1 MTRIG
6 KRRGGLAGLLL
17 RSDGAVSVLVV
28 VLGFLCGTILVALVG
43 RNPLNM
49 YKAILQSLTGYN
61 IDRGIWNIRYV
72 GEWLNLSVPYI
83 FCGLAMAFAARTG
96 LFNIGGEG
104 QYIMGLT
111 MAQVVALLG
120 PQAPVLHWVLAMAAA
135 LLMGAIWGG
144 IVGFLKARYE
154 VSEVVATIMLNYVAL
169 YLSRIITMAIPGTNT
184 YKTVNFPQTASLR
197 TEFLSTLTNGS
208 TLNLGIFLVIASVV
222 LYWFLMERTNLGF
235 GLRATGFNKE
245 AARYGG
251 IPVVAS
257 VVISMAVA
265 GTFAGMGGGVVALG
279 SFRHGRVLSGMD
291 GYGFTGIAV
300 ALVGNNTA
308 VGTLLAGLLFGL
320 LAAAQPLMQ
329 SRQIPKEIALIIQ
342 GLIVVFIAVRSGI
355 RLFLRWRLKGATGRA
370 RLSQGQVE
378 EKAAAGQQLEEKEEG
393 HE

>member
-1 MTRIG
+1 MKSQEKQG
-6 KRRGGLAGLLL
+6 KLTNLLL

-28 VLGFLCGTILVALVG
+28 LLGFLCGTILVALVG

-61 IDRGIWNIRYV
+61 IDRGVWNIRYV

-111 MAQVVALLG
+111 MAQVIALLG
-120 PQAPVLHWVLAMAAA
+120 PQVPVLHWVLAMVGAM
-135 LLMGAIWGG
+135 LLGAIWGG

-169 YLSRIITMAIPGTNT
+169 YLSRIIIMAIPGTNT
-184 YKTVNFPQTASLR
+184 YKTVNFPETASLR
-197 TEFLSTLTNGS
+197 AGFLTSLTNGS
-208 TLNLGIFLVIASVV
+208 TLNLGLFLAIASVI
-222 LYWFLMERTNLGF
+222 LYWFLMEKTNLGF
-235 GLRATGFNKE
+235 GLRATGFNKD

-251 IPVVAS
+251 IPVITS

-265 GTFAGMGGGVVALG
+265 GAFAGLGGGVVALG
-279 SFRHGRVLSGMD
+279 SFRYGRVLSGMD
-291 GYGFTGIAV
+291 NYGFTGIAV

-308 VGTLLAGLLFGL
+308 VGTMLAGLLFGL

-329 SRQIPKEIALIIQ
+329 SKQIPKEITFIIQ
-342 GLIVVFIAVRSGI
+342 GLIVVFIAIRTGI
-355 RLFLRWRLKGATGRA
+355 RLFLLWRQKKL
-370 RLSQGQVE
+370 Q
-378 EKAAAGQQLEEKEEG
+378 EKAHLSNKMTEKEAEN
-393 HE
+393 E

>member
-1 MTRIG
+1 MKSQKKQG
-6 KRRGGLAGLLL
+6 KLTNLLL

-28 VLGFLCGTILVALVG
+28 LLGFLCGTILVALVG

-61 IDRGIWNIRYV
+61 IDRGVWNIRYV

-111 MAQVVALLG
+111 MAQVIALLG
-120 PQAPVLHWVLAMAAA
+120 PQVPVLHWVLAMVGAM
-135 LLMGAIWGG
+135 LLGAIWGG

-169 YLSRIITMAIPGTNT
+169 YLSRIIIMAIPGTNT
-184 YKTVNFPQTASLR
+184 YKTVNFPETASLR
-197 TEFLSTLTNGS
+197 VEFLSRLTNGS
-208 TLNLGIFLVIASVV
+208 TLNLGLFLAIASVI
-222 LYWFLMERTNLGF
+222 LYWFLMEKTNLGF
-235 GLRATGFNKE
+235 GLRATGFNKD

-251 IPVVAS
+251 IPVVTS

-265 GTFAGMGGGVVALG
+265 GAFAGLGGGVVALG
-279 SFRHGRVLSGMD
+279 SFRYGRVLSGMD
-291 GYGFTGIAV
+291 NYGFTGIAV

-308 VGTLLAGLLFGL
+308 VGTMLAGLLFGL

-329 SRQIPKEIALIIQ
+329 SKQIPKEITFIIQ
-342 GLIVVFIAVRSGI
+342 GLIVVFIAIRTGI
-355 RLFLRWRLKGATGRA
+355 RLFLLWRQKKL
-370 RLSQGQVE
+370 Q
-378 EKAAAGQQLEEKEEG
+378 EKAHLSNKMTEKEAEN
-393 HE
+393 E

>member
-1 MTRIG
+1 MKSQEKQG
-6 KRRGGLAGLLL
+6 KLTNLLL

-28 VLGFLCGTILVALVG
+28 LLGFLCGTILVALVG
-43 RNPLNM
+43 RDPLNM

-61 IDRGIWNIRYV
+61 IDRGVWNIRYV

-111 MAQVVALLG
+111 MAQVIALLG
-120 PQAPVLHWVLAMAAA
+120 PQVPVLHWVLAMLGAM
-135 LLMGAIWGG
+135 LLGAIWGG

-169 YLSRIITMAIPGTNT
+169 YLSRIIIMAIPGTNT
-184 YKTVNFPQTASLR
+184 YKTVNFPETASLR
-197 TEFLSTLTNGS
+197 AGFLSSLTNGS
-208 TLNLGIFLVIASVV
+208 TLNLGLFLAIASVI
-222 LYWFLMERTNLGF
+222 LYWFLMEKTNLGF
-235 GLRATGFNKE
+235 GLRATGFNKD

-251 IPVVAS
+251 IPVITS

-265 GTFAGMGGGVVALG
+265 GAFAGLGGGVVALG
-279 SFRHGRVLSGMD
+279 SFRYGRVLSGMD
-291 GYGFTGIAV
+291 NYGFTGIAV

-308 VGTLLAGLLFGL
+308 VGTMLAGLLFGL

-329 SRQIPKEIALIIQ
+329 SKQIPKEITFIIQ
-342 GLIVVFIAVRSGI
+342 GLIVVFIAIRTGI
-355 RLFLRWRLKGATGRA
+355 RLFLLWRQKKL
-370 RLSQGQVE
+370 Q
-378 EKAAAGQQLEEKEEG
+378 EKALLSNHMTEKEGEN
-393 HE
+393 E